1 MKKIAI
7 VTRKMVAGGIEKSIL
22 SMINSIPKDKY
33 EITLFVMATGGE
45 FEKYV
50 PEHVKVKPIY
60 GNEKTTLEKVTN
72 NIKRGKLIKA
82 IKIVIYTILSQ
93 KSKYVFDREKYYLN
107 IVQEQ
112 HEEYDLAI
120 ADHVPASLPVI
131 YVVEKLKAKKR
142 VAWIHSDVSRYKEQL
157 DKYKSY
163 YEKYDKIFSVSREAK
178 DKLIDM
184 YPELSDKVEVFY
196 NIISK
201 EELQELAKIGDG
213 YSDNFNNVRILT
225 IGRLCDQKGQDMIPH
240 IAKRLVEGGYEFR
253 WYCVGDGESR
263 ELLENRIKELRLS
276 KYIKLLGNKN
286 NPYKYLKD
294 CDIYVQPSRHECYCT
309 TVTEAKCFAKP
320 MVITNVNG
328 SKEQIQNQQNGLIV
342 EYEEEEILNG
352 IKNLLDDE
360 KLKLKFS
367 HSLENSKVDTKKEIN
382 KLFNLINSI

>member
-142 VAWIHSDVSRYKEQL
+142 VAWIHSDVSRYKDQL
-157 DKYKSY
+157 DRYESY
-163 YEKYDKIFSVSREAK
+163 YEKYDKIFSVSIEAK

-184 YPELSDKVEVFY
+184 YPKLSNKVDVFY

-201 EELQELAKIGDG
+201 EELQELAKQGEG
-213 YSDNFNNVRILT
+213 YKDNFNDTCILT
-225 IGRLCDQKGQDMIPH
+225 IGRLCDEKGQKIIPD
-240 IAKRLVEGGYEFR
+240 IAKRLIEDGYKFK
-253 WYCVGDGESR
+253 WYCVGEGEDR
-263 ELLENRIKELRLS
+263 ILLENRIKELELD
-276 KYIKLLGNKN
+276 KNIKLLGNKN
-286 NPYKYLKD
+286 NPYKYLKE
-294 CDIYVQPSRHECYCT
+294 CDIYVQPSRYECYCT
-309 TVTEAKCFAKP
+309 TVTEAKCLEKP

-328 SKEQIQNQQNGLIV
+328 SKEQIENNKNGLIV
-342 EYEEEEILNG
+342 EFGIEEIYEG
-352 IKNLLDDE
+352 IKILLDNENIRYEFE
-360 KLKLKFS
+360 KVLK
-367 HSLENSKVDTKKEIN
+367 NSEVDTRNEIN
-382 KLFNLINSI
+382 KLEKLFEN